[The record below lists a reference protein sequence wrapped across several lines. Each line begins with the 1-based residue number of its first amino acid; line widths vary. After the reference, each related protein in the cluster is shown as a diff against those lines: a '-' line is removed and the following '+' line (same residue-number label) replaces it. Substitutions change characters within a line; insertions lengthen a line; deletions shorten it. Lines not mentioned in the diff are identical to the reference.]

1 MKIKIKTY
9 HILKKKIDQ
18 MKQMEDGYT
27 LDPRLIDEL
36 GSRLCMFQL
45 RELYNRPNISYNK
58 IPSLILSEPSKQ
70 WSSSSDQ
77 VLEIQ
82 SSNQQSS
89 SG

>member
-1 MKIKIKTY
+1 MNSIKNNDRQINLINNKCNGMKIKIKTY

-70 WSSSSDQ
+70 
-77 VLEIQ
+77 
-82 SSNQQSS
+82 
-89 SG
+89 